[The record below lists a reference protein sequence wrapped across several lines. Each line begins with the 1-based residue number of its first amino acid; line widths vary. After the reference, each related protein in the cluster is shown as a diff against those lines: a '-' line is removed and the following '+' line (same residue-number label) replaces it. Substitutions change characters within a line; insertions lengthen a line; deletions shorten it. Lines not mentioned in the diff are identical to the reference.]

1 MKYQRKCPSCKNM
14 IEYSDKSILYRKKS
28 IGQICRNCWKIK
40 RASEKNKCI
49 RNCPKCK
56 KKIQYSDYRTY
67 WNACKHNCICKSCS
81 KIGNPS
87 RSGQRCSKQHKLKL
101 SIIHKGRII
110 SNTSKYKMR
119 LAAIKRMKDKGILTY
134 RNFNKN
140 ACRFFD
146 ELNKERGWEL
156 QHALNGGEVEVYGYF
171 LDAYDKNKNLVV
183 EYDEPSHD
191 RPCIKK
197 KDKIRQNNIINYLKC
212 KFYRYKEAENKLIKV
227 V

>member
-1 MKYQRKCPSCKNM
+1 
-14 IEYSDKSILYRKKS
+14 
-28 IGQICRNCWKIK
+28 
-40 RASEKNKCI
+40 
-49 RNCPKCK
+49 
-56 KKIQYSDYRTY
+56 
-67 WNACKHNCICKSCS
+67 
-81 KIGNPS
+81 
-87 RSGQRCSKQHKLKL
+87 
-101 SIIHKGRII
+101 
-110 SNTSKYKMR
+110 MR